1 MYVCVWCVFV
11 SVCLCVVCVCKRMFV
26 SGVLF
31 CVWCVCTCMFVSGV
45 CCVCFVCLY
54 VFVLGSG
61 WLPPRGDPGNT
72 VIICCG

>member
-1 MYVCVWCVFV
+1 MSV
-11 SVCLCVVCVCKRMFV
+11 SVCLC
-26 SGVLF
+26 L
-31 CVWCVCTCMFVSGV
+31 V
-45 CCVCFVCLY
+45 CCFVCGVSVRVCLCLVCFVCLY